1 MTSQHTDDG
10 GGGGG
15 DHNDDAGNH
24 AVHSCTIFLCS
35 LDWMVKYMIHTEI
48 QI

>member
-24 AVHSCTIFLCS
+24 AVHSCTIFLSS
-35 LDWMVKYMIHTEI
+35 LFLGW
-48 QI
+48 